1 MVEIATKTIK
11 IGQNQTKTDEIGQKK
26 VLGTRFRMP
35 NRKPKM
41 LFSTLTLVRN
51 HFIKVLS
58 EKNSYSSIFLGIGS
72 FLFFVKFNDKK
83 CRYPR
88 KHPRWRVTATYSA

>member
-11 IGQNQTKTDEIGQKK
+11 IGQNQARTDEIGQKSPGNE
-26 VLGTRFRMP
+26 VQNAHP
-35 NRKPKM
+35 KPKM

-58 EKNSYSSIFLGIGS
+58 EKNSYSSIFLGIWEFS
-72 FLFFVKFNDKK
+72 VFCKI
-83 CRYPR
+83 
-88 KHPRWRVTATYSA
+88 

>member
-1 MVEIATKTIK
+1 MQYNIIMVEIATKTIK

-35 NRKPKM
+35 IPKPKM
-41 LFSTLTLVRN
+41 LFSILTLVRN

-58 EKNSYSSIFLGIGS
+58 EKNSNSSIFLGIWEFS
-72 FLFFVKFNDKK
+72 VFCKI
-83 CRYPR
+83 
-88 KHPRWRVTATYSA
+88 

>member
-41 LFSTLTLVRN
+41 LFSILTLVRN

-58 EKNSYSSIFLGIGS
+58 EKNQSFWEFGS
-72 FLFFVKFNDKK
+72 FPFFVKFNDKK